1 MLTRR
6 IFLAAALALAMLPAL
21 AQEKLDLTILHTND
35 LHGHTL
41 PFAYTEPERSKS
53 EQPSVGGAARRA
65 TLIRQLKKNA
75 KNPVL
80 VVDTGDTS
88 TRGPLTNA
96 WEGIAD
102 IEAMSA
108 VGYDMAAIGNN
119 EFKLKDAAERSDA
132 LGAQNALL
140 QMVRRSHF
148 PWVCANAGVGEAAK
162 GELIPGVH
170 PYVVREINGVRV
182 GFLGLT
188 APRSADYP
196 QTVGWWV
203 GDPIE
208 AAKKWVPIVRKNCDV
223 LIALTHIGV
232 DDDKKLAEVTG
243 IDAIVGGDSHTF
255 LYKPLVVNGV
265 PIVQTGEFG
274 VNLGKFDLHFAKTP
288 GLNGGW
294 KLAGYEYALLPITS
308 KLKEAKDVKA
318 VADAYAAPL
327 KNGIAATLP
336 ERFLGTT
343 PVERTHRTTEAIAAA
358 LAKATHSEIGL
369 HVEGD
374 GLFEVFRTRELTR
387 YAIWAVMPFKN
398 KVATLT
404 MTGAELAELKQK
416 TKGLVLSA
424 PASDPTKIYTVA
436 LVDFTATGTLKLDA
450 SRLSVGGDLRE
461 AVIVGLRKLT
471 P

>member
-1 MLTRR
+1 MFTRR
-6 IFLAAALALAMLPAL
+6 IFLAAVFALATLPAW

-41 PFAYTEPERSKS
+41 PFAYTEPERSKD
-53 EQPSVGGAARRA
+53 EQKSVGGAARRA
-65 TLIRQLKKNA
+65 TLIRELKKKA

-108 VGYDMAAIGNN
+108 VGYDIGTIGNN

-132 LGAQNALL
+132 MGAQNALL
-140 QMVRRSHF
+140 QMIRRSHF
-148 PWVCANAGVGEAAK
+148 PWVCANAGRGDLASGA
-162 GELIPGVH
+162 LIPGVH

-208 AAKKWVPIVRKNCDV
+208 AAKLWVPIVRKNCDV

-232 DDDKKLAEVTG
+232 DDDKKLAEVPG

-255 LYKPLVVNGV
+255 LYKAVVINGV

-274 VNLGKFDLHFAKTP
+274 VNLGKFDLHFAKTSA
-288 GLNGGW
+288 GGW
-294 KLAGYEYALLPITS
+294 KLAGYEYALLPITA
-308 KLKEAKDVKA
+308 KLAEAKDVKA

-327 KNGIAATLP
+327 KNAVAATLP
-336 ERFLGTT
+336 ERFLGAT
-343 PVERTHRTTEAIAAA
+343 PAERIHRTTEAIAVA
-358 LAKATHSEIGL
+358 LAKATSSEIGL

-374 GLFEVFRTRELTR
+374 GLFEVFRTRTLTR
-387 YAIWAVMPFKN
+387 YDIWAVMPFKN

-404 MTGAELAELKQK
+404 MTGAELTELKQK

-424 PASDPTKIYTVA
+424 PANDPTKIYTVA

-450 SRLSVGGDLRE
+450 SRLSIGGDLRE
-461 AVIVGLRKLT
+461 AVITGLGKLDLT